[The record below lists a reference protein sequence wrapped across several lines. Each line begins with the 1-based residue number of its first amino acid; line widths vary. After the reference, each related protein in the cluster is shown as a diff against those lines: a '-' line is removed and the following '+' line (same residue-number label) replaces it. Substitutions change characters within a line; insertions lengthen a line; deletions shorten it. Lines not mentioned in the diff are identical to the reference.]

1 MSTRKKTRYDPVVKT
16 PITCDI
22 ITLLI
27 KEIQI
32 IDGDQK
38 EDFPLW
44 EVHIK
49 KIFFQDKFVTL
60 ALELNHAR
68 TSVYGS
74 ELRAKLIAT
83 KPQPKPSNT
92 PVN

>member
-1 MSTRKKTRYDPVVKT
+1 MKIYLTEVVKNVQISSVPMSTRKKTRYDPVVKT

-38 EDFPLW
+38 DDFPLW

-49 KIFFQDKFVTL
+49 KVPTC
-60 ALELNHAR
+60 LNITAGR
-68 TSVYGS
+68 N
-74 ELRAKLIAT
+74 I
-83 KPQPKPSNT
+83 
-92 PVN
+92 